1 MSLRIGRLTTKT
13 RKTRDLTVVNRTI
26 VALLVLSPAM
36 LFWSSNAS
44 LAQVGSSRVLNNP
57 AF

>member
-1 MSLRIGRLTTKT
+1 MSLRIGRLAKT

-36 LFWSSNAS
+36 LF
-44 LAQVGSSRVLNNP
+44 
-57 AF
+57 